1 MTTPSFIPCHSERWS
16 RRSRR
21 ILKSAVWRILQNY
34 FHGEKVL
41 PRLRSNRKSNARKGT
56 QIAWGK
62 TYLVSN
68 LTLYRKFIHELWKS
82 VYDHA
87 PLKSSTMIMIK
98 YPTINVLL
106 SNSNIFKSAFVIN
119 VTQIILRH
127 RKDYLIFILTIFS
140 LQNRIP
146 HFLRVS
152 VTNQTTWLPIEPSAF
167 HWPGFS
173 RSTTAARYATNCSR
187 TTEPRECM
195 ESFWKGG
202 G

>member
-98 YPTINVLL
+98 YPTLNVLI
-106 SNSNIFKSAFVIN
+106 SNSNIFISAFVIN
-119 VTQIILRH
+119 VTPDHTETPKRLFNIYLYNLFSAESNSPFFAGFGNKSNDVTAYRAVGVPLARIFTVNH
-127 RKDYLIFILTIFS
+127 RGEICHELLKNY
-140 LQNRIP
+140 
-146 HFLRVS
+146 
-152 VTNQTTWLPIEPSAF
+152 
-167 HWPGFS
+167 
-173 RSTTAARYATNCSR
+173 R
-187 TTEPRECM
+187 T
-195 ESFWKGG
+195 SWVWGVLV
-202 G
+202 